1 MQQTFE
7 NRILAFNI
15 KRMISS
21 AKIILCISI
30 LLAILNFSIR
40 LFNNYQTPYFIGYLW
55 IYSALVIVN
64 VAFLCYFFN
73 FPTKKKNKKSD
84 SWLVEGYI
92 GIMVIFGGII
102 TYFDAHHHGHILM
115 FILFY
120 LLCSM
125 LFVTK
130 VRYMLPI
137 SLLSTWIVISGV
149 TSSKLMASDSNLYII
164 FLISILSIGT
174 IIQIFISRSQRLM
187 LWQQEQLELEG
198 EKSKK
203 LTQQLEQ
210 SNAELEL
217 ANSQLKSMALYD
229 SLTKLPN
236 RYAFLAHVQTILQ
249 QHNSVQC
256 MLFVLDIDFFKQY
269 NDMYGHPKGDA
280 VLSLVANEFSSVA
293 KSHDMYIA
301 RWGGEEFVG
310 ISVCDNAQAE
320 RQCQLLLTTVS
331 NLQIEHKSSE
341 ANPYLT
347 VSVGG
352 YAANLE
358 SFSELEVIYIEAD
371 KALYE
376 AKENGRNGYVLK
388 FEHAVENDKTVAK

>member
-15 KRMISS
+15 KRIVSS

-40 LFNNYQTPYFIGYLW
+40 FFNNFQQPYFIGYLW
-55 IYSALVIVN
+55 IYLALVIVN
-64 VAFLCYFFN
+64 VAFLWYFSKFTTERRN
-73 FPTKKKNKKSD
+73 NNRD
-84 SWLVEGYI
+84 SWLVEAYI
-92 GIMVIFGGII
+92 GIMVVFGGII
-102 TYFDAHHHGHILM
+102 TYFDAHYYGHILM

-130 VRYMLPI
+130 LHYILPF

-174 IIQIFISRSQRLM
+174 IIQIFIGRSQRLM

-198 EKSKK
+198 EKSKN
-203 LTQQLEQ
+203 LTQQLEL
-210 SNAELEL
+210 SNKELEL
-217 ANSQLKSMALYD
+217 ANTQLKSMALYD

-236 RYAFLAHVQTILQ
+236 RYAFLAHVQAMLQ
-249 QHNSVQC
+249 QHNSLQC
-256 MLFVLDIDFFKQY
+256 MMFILDIDFFKQY
-269 NDMYGHPKGDA
+269 NDTYGHPKGDT
-280 VLSLVANEFSSVA
+280 VLSLVANGLSSFA
-293 KSHDMYIA
+293 KSNDMYIA
-301 RWGGEEFVG
+301 RWGGEEFIG
-310 ISVCDNAQAE
+310 FSVCDNAQAE
-320 RQCQLLLTTVS
+320 KQCQQLLTTVS

-341 ANPYLT
+341 INPYLT
-347 VSVGG
+347 VSAGG
-352 YAANLE
+352 YAAKLE
-358 SFSELEVIYIEAD
+358 SFSELEVLYIEAD

-376 AKENGRNGYVLK
+376 VKQNGRNGYVLK
-388 FEHAVENDKTVAK
+388 FEHEESDL